1 MTGDIT
7 MGLFLRKGK
16 VSTGKFC
23 TEFYDQSIF
32 SPDIDGV
39 DPWKVFCETSYK
51 SIVEADST
59 FRQAN
64 FSAFTSELQTLRLE
78 VFGIAWLHCV
88 KDKFAPGQSEFTKL
102 YLKEHGLADIWESME
117 NYNQATARS
126 TTGGHDPNSRK
137 GRGYITYVN
146 QFRLILSEKWVKLG
160 YDPKAVARASNRLG
174 SETPWKSTRVHTY
187 LAFALTD
194 KLDCKMNDEAIFRI
208 SAIIQGF
215 YEGASESIKEV
226 KIVE

>member
-1 MTGDIT
+1 MSGDIS
-7 MGLFLRKGK
+7 MGLFSRKRK
-16 VSTGKFC
+16 VSTEEFC
-23 TEFYDQSIF
+23 TEFYDKSIF
-32 SPDIDGV
+32 SPDLDGV
-39 DPWKVFCETSYK
+39 DPWEVFCETSYK
-51 SIVEADST
+51 SIAEADPT
-59 FRQAN
+59 FGQVDI
-64 FSAFTSELQTLRLE
+64 SALISELRALRLE
-78 VFGIAWLHCV
+78 VFGIAWLHHV
-88 KDKFAPGQSEFTKL
+88 NDKFAPDQSEFTKL
-102 YLKEHGLADIWESME
+102 YLEKHGLADIWESME

-126 TTGGHDPNSRK
+126 AKGGNDPNSRR
-137 GRGYITYVN
+137 GRGYITYLN
-146 QFRLILSEKWVKLG
+146 QFRLILFEKWVKLG

-194 KLDCKMNDEAIFRI
+194 KLDCKVNDEAIFRI